1 MSEFELNSDAFD
13 DDGLLPE
20 AHEKISPPLR
30 WTDPPAG
37 TRSLALVV
45 EKQPKL
51 HTPWEESLA
60 TEPVTYWLAWGL
72 PPHAG
77 SLDAGVSLLREG
89 RSSSGALGYTPTRPP
104 AYKRRVL
111 LFRMLALSDE
121 LTLARGATRAEL
133 MQATLGL
140 VLAEADLRVRWDPGR
155 PRWYE
160 RLGRLLR

>member
-1 MSEFELNSDAFD
+1 MTKFELSSDAFD
-13 DDGLLPE
+13 DDGLLPDAYE
-20 AHEKISPPLR
+20 RVSPPLR
-30 WTDPPAG
+30 WTDPPPG

-45 EKQPKL
+45 ERQPKL
-51 HTPWEESLA
+51 HAPWDETLTE
-60 TEPVTYWLAWGL
+60 EPVTYWLVWGL

-89 RSSSGALGYTPTRPP
+89 LSSSGRFGYAPTRPP

-111 LFRMLALSDE
+111 LFRMLALSSE
-121 LTLARGATRAEL
+121 LTLARGATRAEF

-140 VLAEADLRVRWDPGR
+140 VLAEAELEVRWDPGR